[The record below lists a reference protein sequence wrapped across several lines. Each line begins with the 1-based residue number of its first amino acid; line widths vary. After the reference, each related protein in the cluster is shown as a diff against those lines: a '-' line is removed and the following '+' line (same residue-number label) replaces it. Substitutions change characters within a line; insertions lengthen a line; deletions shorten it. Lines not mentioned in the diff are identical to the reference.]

1 MKLQKNTM
9 LALSSV
15 LEIAGQP
22 QRHLA
27 AGEIAEK
34 YKVSPHHL
42 AKVLAELVR
51 MGLVESVRGA
61 GGGYRFI
68 ANASRVTLMD
78 IIELFED
85 VAPTRRHQP
94 ESDASPVEWAL
105 HAVLSETDANSVA
118 TFSSITLA
126 TMLRMVARQQ
136 GSAPVVKLADRRPA
150 PVVELSELQ
159 RLRGTGTSAD

>member
-34 YKVSPHHL
+34 YKVSSHHL

-51 MGLVESVRGA
+51 AGLVESVRGA
-61 GGGYRFI
+61 GGGYRFA
-68 ANASRVTLMD
+68 ANARRLTLD
-78 IIELFED
+78 DVIRCFED
-85 VAPTRRHQP
+85 NTPAAGAQR
-94 ESDASPVEWAL
+94 DAGERTPAGR
-105 HAVLSETDANSVA
+105 AIATVLSEIDEIERA
-118 TFSSITLA
+118 TFRSITIA
-126 TMLRMVARQQ
+126 TMLRIMARQDAA
-136 GSAPVVKLADRRPA
+136 APARRP
-150 PVVELSELQ
+150 
-159 RLRGTGTSAD
+159 RR